1 MVQHGRSEEC
11 VSSSSGPATRFAPP
25 PRPPATRPAR
35 AEGVYQYKLTSSGS
49 GWTAKPFGEMADGL
63 PECTGG
69 EPPPSACATGVAC
82 HHRVPLLRS
91 LVTALSLSLSLT
103 TRLSLDVAATAE
115 EVEKAMYDACKEAS
129 GTEKEFTFANDMVSP
144 KVSLFTAAIEAAYE
158 PK

>member
-1 MVQHGRSEEC
+1 MGEVKK
-11 VSSSSGPATRFAPP
+11 
-25 PRPPATRPAR
+25 
-35 AEGVYQYKLTSSGS
+35 GVYQYKLTSSDS

-63 PECTGG
+63 AECTG
-69 EPPPSACATGVAC
+69 
-82 HHRVPLLRS
+82 
-91 LVTALSLSLSLT
+91 
-103 TRLSLDVAATAE
+103 ATAE

>member
-1 MVQHGRSEEC
+1 MSRLHLLARRAWHATIAC
-11 VSSSSGPATRFAPP
+11 RFCAPSS
-25 PRPPATRPAR
+25 RP
-35 AEGVYQYKLTSSGS
+35 
-49 GWTAKPFGEMADGL
+49 F
-63 PECTGG
+63 
-69 EPPPSACATGVAC
+69 
-82 HHRVPLLRS
+82 PL
-91 LVTALSLSLSLT
+91 LSLT